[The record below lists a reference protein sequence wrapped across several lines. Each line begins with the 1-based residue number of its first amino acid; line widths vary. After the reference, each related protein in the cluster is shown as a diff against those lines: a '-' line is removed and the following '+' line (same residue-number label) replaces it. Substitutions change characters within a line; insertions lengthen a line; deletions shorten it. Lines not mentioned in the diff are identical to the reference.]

1 MQFLPFRDET
11 SLRMY
16 EEKPDEGFSLKQF
29 CCLRGDK

>member
-16 EEKPDEGFSLKQF
+16 EEKPDEGFSLKAVLLF
-29 CCLRGDK
+29 KRR